1 MDREGFGRMWWWNKL
16 FGETKV
22 AKADKVESTGKTMV
36 TKTPPKTGA
45 KNPPQKA
52 QSPKAGAAK
61 AAPVKPSPVK
71 PMAKPAA
78 KVAAKPAVKAPAAKP
93 IAKPPSKAEAAKAS
107 GAKTIPPKAPLVKA
121 PLTKVPLAKGPLVK
135 GALIKGLA
143 AKITKPIEQGKKS
156 PMAGKGAAAAKKDET
171 GEGGAP
177 APAAPGDS
185 PLLDSTN
192 ASIKKLIAKAKER
205 GYITYDELNAA
216 LPSEE
221 MTSEQIEDTM
231 SMLSEMGINVVEGEE
246 AEEPEVAA
254 EAEGAEPKAE
264 AYSGGNIDEDDVG
277 RTDDPVRMYLRE
289 MGSVELLSREG
300 EIAIAKRI
308 EASREMMIG
317 GICESPITIRSLL
330 SWHDALQDGKMLL
343 RDIIDL
349 DATYGAGASDT
360 ASDQEL
366 EVDVVSEPA
375 DGGDDDAAPKPTNGR
390 ATEHRSAEARAP
402 NPSVA
407 APGGQPGGMPGGTP
421 GMPGQPSSDE
431 NDEAAVSLAAMEASL
446 MPQVLEAFEKIAA
459 TYGRLKK
466 SQESRLTTLQAGEEI
481 DKSVERRFQK
491 LKAELVELMDAVHL
505 NNARIEALVEQ
516 LNDLNRKLLGL
527 EGQLLRYALK
537 SRVKRE
543 EFLEN
548 YYGSELD
555 PNWLKRVQKLIT
567 KGWKDFSTKYVK
579 EIETLRAQISAIS
592 DEAGVSIAEFRRIVN
607 TVQKGEREAS
617 RAKKE
622 MIEANLRLV
631 ISIAKKY
638 TNRGLQ
644 FLDLIQEGNIGL
656 MKAVD
661 KFEYRRGYKFSTYAT
676 WWIRQAITRSIADQ
690 ARTIRIPV
698 HMIETI
704 NKLVRTSR
712 QMLHEIGREPTP
724 EELAEKLQMPL
735 EKVRKVL
742 KIAKEPISLETP
754 IGDEEDS
761 HLGDFIED
769 KNAIQ
774 PLDAAIHG
782 NLRETTTRV
791 LASLTAR
798 EERVLR
804 MRFGIGM
811 NTDHTLEEVGQQFS
825 VTRERIRQ
833 IEAKALR
840 KLKHPSRS
848 RKLRSFLDN

>member
-1 MDREGFGRMWWWNKL
+1 MARASQS
-16 FGETKV
+16 T
-22 AKADKVESTGKTMV
+22 AKKEAE
-36 TKTPPKTGA
+36 
-45 KNPPQKA
+45 
-52 QSPKAGAAK
+52 
-61 AAPVKPSPVK
+61 
-71 PMAKPAA
+71 
-78 KVAAKPAVKAPAAKP
+78 APAA
-93 IAKPPSKAEAAKAS
+93 AA
-107 GAKTIPPKAPLVKA
+107 
-121 PLTKVPLAKGPLVK
+121 
-135 GALIKGLA
+135 
-143 AKITKPIEQGKKS
+143 
-156 PMAGKGAAAAKKDET
+156 
-171 GEGGAP
+171 GGAGETP
-177 APAAPGDS
+177 ERDS
-185 PLLDSTN
+185 PLLDLSD
-192 ASIKKLIAKAKER
+192 AAVKKLIKAGKAA
-205 GYITYDELNAA
+205 GYVTIDQLNAV

-221 MTSEQIEDTM
+221 VTSEQIEDTM
-231 SMLSEMGINVVEGEE
+231 AMLSEMGITVVESEDGDEEE
-246 AEEPEVAA
+246 AAVEEVAEEESESRA
-254 EAEGAEPKAE
+254 LAPQNLPTKTSTKSEPT
-264 AYSGGNIDEDDVG
+264 D

-308 EASREMMIG
+308 EAGREAMIAG
-317 GICESPITIRSLL
+317 LCESPLTFQAIIIWRDELN
-330 SWHDALQDGKMLL
+330 DAKILL

-349 DATYGAGASDT
+349 EATYEGPEAKAQPPLNAEGLPQAEIPQPPSGAPEGDI
-360 ASDQEL
+360 
-366 EVDVVSEPA
+366 
-375 DGGDDDAAPKPTNGR
+375 DDD
-390 ATEHRSAEARAP
+390 EEF
-402 NPSVA
+402 
-407 APGGQPGGMPGGTP
+407 
-421 GMPGQPSSDE
+421 E
-431 NDEAAVSLAAMEASL
+431 NALSLAAMEAEL
-446 MPQVLEAFEKIAA
+446 KPKVLETFDNIAA
-459 TYGRLKK
+459 SYKK
-466 SQESRLTTLQAGEEI
+466 LRKQQDKKLEQQVVGEQGTRQQQKAYDKLREEI
-481 DKSVERRFQK
+481 IVDVKS
-491 LKAELVELMDAVHL
+491 LSL
-505 NNARIEALVEQ
+505 NNNRIESLVEQ
-516 LNDLNRKLLGL
+516 LYSINKRLVSLEGRLMRLADSYGASRQEFIDEYYGNELDQTWVDRMATCGRKAWVNFIKHERKNVEEIRTEIFSLATDTGL
-527 EGQLLRYALK
+527 E
-537 SRVKRE
+537 
-543 EFLEN
+543 
-548 YYGSELD
+548 
-555 PNWLKRVQKLIT
+555 IT
-567 KGWKDFSTKYVK
+567 
-579 EIETLRAQISAIS
+579 
-592 DEAGVSIAEFRRIVN
+592 EFRRIVKA
-607 TVQKGEREAS
+607 VQKGEREA
-617 RAKKE
+617 RQAKKE
-622 MIEANLRLV
+622 MVEANLRLV

-704 NKLVRTSR
+704 NKIVRTSR

-724 EELAEKLQMPL
+724 EELAEKLAMPL

-769 KNAIQ
+769 RNAVLPI
-774 PLDAAIHG
+774 DAAINA

-791 LASLTAR
+791 LASLTPR